1 MRPKYGSKFN
11 LCFMHTD
18 SFVYESFDF
27 YRDITA
33 DVEKRFDTTT
43 HRKNKK
49 VIGLM
54 KDELGGKV
62 MTEFVALRAK
72 MYAYK
77 KIDKEV
83 EEKRCK
89 GTKKCVVAEG
99 LTYDDY
105 KTCLFDGKTIYKEQV
120 LFENK
125 KHEIYTVNKQKIAL
139 NRNNDKR
146 MIQADGI
153 TTLVRG
159 HVSLSA

>member
-1 MRPKYGSKFN
+1 MVVN
-11 LCFMHTD
+11 LTCASCTPIASYMKLRHMTFTEILLLMW
-18 SFVYESFDF
+18 
-27 YRDITA
+27 RKGLIPLPIG
-33 DVEKRFDTTT
+33 
-43 HRKNKK
+43 KNKK
-49 VIGLM
+49 VIGLI

-77 KIDKEV
+77 KIDKEF

-99 LTYDDY
+99 LAFDDY

-139 NRNNDKR
+139 TET
-146 MIQADGI
+146 MI
-153 TTLVRG
+153 RE
-159 HVSLSA
+159 